1 MTLDFSWAPLA
12 QDIEFGY
19 LDRSTK
25 APRRFHPQIV
35 LNSGE
40 HSALRALRDEL
51 RRCDSF
57 VFSVAFVTPR
67 AIALL
72 KQEIVESA
80 GQGRIITSDYLG
92 FNSPQ
97 AFAELLNLRRLGVE
111 VRRATSEAFHPKG
124 YLFRHAETVT
134 AMVGSSN
141 LTENALA
148 RNTEWNLKVSASNDS
163 DLGRQLSELVEQQ
176 IADSVPLTA
185 EWVDGYARTY
195 VAPVHRRTLAP
206 GDETPSFDDATRGQ
220 IHPNAMQRDALE
232 ALARV
237 RDAGEERAVVISA
250 TGTGKTILSA
260 LDVRSVNPRR
270 LLFLVHREQI
280 LDRTMEEYRRVLGG
294 AHSDFGKL
302 AGATR
307 DRSARYLF
315 ATIQSFSRPETLTS
329 FAPDEFDYIVI
340 DEAHR
345 SGASSYRR
353 VIDYLRPRFL
363 LGMTATP
370 ERTDS
375 FNVYELFDYN
385 VPYEI
390 RLNHALEADM
400 LCPFHYYGISDAT
413 FADGSTIEAEDDLR
427 RLITPE
433 RVDHL
438 IGALETYGQA
448 GVPPRGLIFCSRTDE
463 ARELSR
469 ALNERS
475 LRGLPLR
482 TVALTGEDSV
492 ERREWEVQ
500 RLESGELDYILT
512 VDVFNEGVDIPTIN
526 QVVMLRQTQSAIVF
540 VQQLGR
546 GLRKAAGKDYLVV
559 IDVIGNYANNYLI
572 PIALFGDSSL
582 NKESL
587 RKNLIA
593 AEERGVLPGLSSVRF
608 DKIAHRRILESLAS
622 VRLDSMQ
629 QIKSAVLEMR
639 NRLGGPPQ
647 LWDFYRFE
655 SVDPVVLATKK
666 DHYPALLNSLK
677 VSSTE
682 LTLSES
688 KQLHLLSWEVLPAKR
703 LHEFIIV
710 RHLLASGSLSV
721 GRAVAALGEAG
732 VKADRRQ
739 VRSAFDSLTVTGFS
753 QQATARFSHAVARW
767 DGEQI
772 VIDPHFAASYAEHPA
787 FRVAVD
793 DLLRTGEHLT
803 IDRYD
808 KDRLF
813 TPGRQY
819 TRSDATRALGWS
831 RAAATT
837 LYGYKT
843 DVETGVCAIFVT
855 IHKADDISATTAY
868 GDELLDTRTMRWF
881 TRSRRTL
888 QSKEVVPIVENTVD
902 LHVFVQ
908 KDNADDF
915 FYLGLADARD
925 AKETT
930 LPGRTE
936 SIVEMQLHFREPID
950 TALFDYF
957 HPVITD

>member
-163 DLGRQLSELVEQQ
+163 DLGRRLSELVEQQ

-206 GDETPSFDDATRGQ
+206 GDEMPSFDDATREQ

-329 FAPDEFDYIVI
+329 FTPDEFDYIVI